1 MIVVETQSNLPELLF
16 QCKLFKISLTV
27 FVFAVLTA
35 LFSVGKYMFSF
46 SELSLL
52 NKAEYQLY
60 LASVA
65 GFSTRSV

>member
-1 MIVVETQSNLPELLF
+1 M
-16 QCKLFKISLTV
+16 SLTV
-27 FVFAVLTA
+27 FVFNVLTA
-35 LFSVGKYMFSF
+35 LFSVGKYMLSF

-52 NKAEYQLY
+52 SKTEYQLY

>member
-1 MIVVETQSNLPELLF
+1 M
-16 QCKLFKISLTV
+16 SLTALV
-27 FVFAVLTA
+27 FTVLTA

-52 NKAEYQLY
+52 NMTEYQLY

-65 GFSTRSV
+65 GFSARSV

>member
-1 MIVVETQSNLPELLF
+1 MSF
-16 QCKLFKISLTV
+16 TV
-27 FVFAVLTA
+27 FVFAVLISFISVSKYVFI
-35 LFSVGKYMFSF
+35 FSESLISVSKYMFIF

-52 NKAEYQLY
+52 NKTECQLY